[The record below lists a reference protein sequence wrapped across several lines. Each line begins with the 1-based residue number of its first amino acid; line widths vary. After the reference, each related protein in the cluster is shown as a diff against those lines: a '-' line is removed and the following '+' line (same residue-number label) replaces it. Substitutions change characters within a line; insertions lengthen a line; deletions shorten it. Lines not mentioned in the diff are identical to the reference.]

1 MSPNSDGTLANEW
14 VEMKFIIAALYT
26 NFTTLI
32 VDDEGI
38 EQMDIYTAPPSGGQL
53 IVKLDYAGD

>member
-1 MSPNSDGTLANEW
+1 LANER